1 MQMSVEANK
10 AIVRRF
16 IEKYQTNGR
25 EEIAD
30 ELLADNFFDH
40 SALPGFSPDREGV
53 KELFKM
59 LHGAFDGFR
68 AEIFEQVAENDKVV
82 TRKTFYGK
90 HTGEFMGIGATNCP
104 IELGVIDI
112 LRIKDGQLV
121 EHWCQVDFAGLMNQ
135 ITKN

>member
-1 MQMSVEANK
+1 MSVEANK
-10 AIVRRF
+10 AVVRRF
-16 IEKYQTNGR
+16 IEEYQTNGR
-25 EEIAD
+25 EDIAE
-30 ELLADNFFDH
+30 ELLADDFIDH

-53 KELFKM
+53 KQLFKM
-59 LHGAFDGFR
+59 LRGAFGGFR

-90 HTGEFMGIGATNCP
+90 HTGEFMGIGATNRP